1 MRKIREFKTK
11 LSDLKQSLEF
21 KEHTLEEKV
30 NNLKSE
36 NEKLKTKMKE
46 LYQYQIDPDFVE
58 KKFAE
63 LEDYS
68 RMCNIII
75 DGVKETSN
83 ETCEKREEHLE
94 KLFKDKIGIEEHI
107 IIERAH
113 RTKPSR
119 EGRRNKPR
127 TLFCKFHNYKDKV
140 KVLQNALKLKWNNIS
155 INEHFSQE
163 TLAYRKELWKEV
175 KQLRSE
181 GKIAYLNDRIIV
193 S

>member
-1 MRKIREFKTK
+1 MAAVCEHTCLTEELLAKLIKSILKEEFERQQQNILNIISGNFDIQMRKIREFKTK

-58 KKFAE
+58 NKFAE

-83 ETCEKREEHLE
+83 ETCEK
-94 KLFKDKIGIEEHI
+94 
-107 IIERAH
+107 
-113 RTKPSR
+113 
-119 EGRRNKPR
+119 
-127 TLFCKFHNYKDKV
+127 
-140 KVLQNALKLKWNNIS
+140 
-155 INEHFSQE
+155 
-163 TLAYRKELWKEV
+163 
-175 KQLRSE
+175 
-181 GKIAYLNDRIIV
+181 
-193 S
+193 